1 MGPTRMHHP
10 STRRYFRHGMLPQ
23 LLVFEAIARLGS
35 LTRAA
40 EEVCLAQPTV
50 SAQLKKLTDTVG
62 APLVEQVGKKLYLTE
77 VGKALHRS
85 CEELIDLLQRTEDRL
100 AQAHSPEQGLLRLA
114 TTPTGHGYLHAPLA
128 AFCRRF
134 PRVKVR
140 LEVANR
146 QQMLARLLAHQDD
159 LAVLCDPGPALA
171 ADALCLGR
179 DGYRVYAPAGHRWAG
194 GPVRSLAEVMAEPMI
209 CREPGSDSRRV
220 IEQSLASHPQAD
232 ACSPNVRME
241 VMSNE
246 AVLQALSDEL
256 GLAVL
261 ADRVAEP
268 ARTAGFIVPLAVD
281 GFPVVRSWY
290 LCQPEG
296 RAPTPTAQW
305 FKDFVRQ
312 HGAPDGVPAAAPP
325 ALPADGAFDTVAI
338 AGPAVACAGPLDEP
352 GSSASG

>member
-1 MGPTRMHHP
+1 MHHP

-77 VGKALHRS
+77 VGKALHQS

-100 AQAHSPEQGLLRLA
+100 AQANAPEQGTLRLA

-134 PRVKVR
+134 PRVRVR
-140 LEVANR
+140 LEEGNR
-146 QQMLARLLAHQDD
+146 QQMLARLLTHQDD
-159 LAVLCDPGPALA
+159 LVVLCDPEPELA
-171 ADALCLGR
+171 ARGLSLGR
-179 DGYRVYAPAGHRWAG
+179 DRYRVYAPAAHRWVG
-194 GPVRSLAEVMAEPMI
+194 GPALSLPEVMAEPMI

-220 IEQSLASHPQAD
+220 IEQALASLPQD
-232 ACSPNVRME
+232 ESCLPDVRLE

-246 AVLQALSDEL
+246 AVLQALADGL

-261 ADRVAEP
+261 ADRVAET
-268 ARTAGFIVPLAVD
+268 ARAAGIIAPLAVD
-281 GFPVVRSWY
+281 GFPIVRSWH

-296 RAPTPTAQW
+296 RVLASTAQL
-305 FKDFVRQ
+305 FRDFVHQQGERDA
-312 HGAPDGVPAAAPP
+312 APAAAAVPAAVSPFSAVP
-325 ALPADGAFDTVAI
+325 I
-338 AGPAVACAGPLDEP
+338 AGAAVAHAGPL
-352 GSSASG
+352 GASASTPAAG

>member
-1 MGPTRMHHP
+1 MHHP

-77 VGKALHRS
+77 VGKALHQS
-85 CEELIDLLQRTEDRL
+85 CEELIDLLQRTESRL
-100 AQAHSPEQGLLRLA
+100 AQAHAPEQGTLRLA

-134 PRVKVR
+134 PRVRIR
-140 LEVANR
+140 LEEANR
-146 QQMLARLLAHQDD
+146 QQMLARLLTHQDD
-159 LAVLCDPGPALA
+159 LAVLCDPGPALVA
-171 ADALCLGR
+171 SGLCLGR
-179 DGYRVYAPAGHRWAG
+179 DRYRVYAPAGHRWVG
-194 GPVRSLAEVMAEPMI
+194 GPALSLPELMAEPMI

-220 IEQSLASHPQAD
+220 IEQALASHPEGESCLPD
-232 ACSPNVRME
+232 VRLE
-241 VMSNE
+241 VRSNE
-246 AVLQALSDEL
+246 AVLQALADGL

-261 ADRVAEP
+261 ADRVAE
-268 ARTAGFIVPLAVD
+268 AGRAAGIIAPLTVD
-281 GFPVVRSWY
+281 AFPIVRSWY

-296 RAPTPTAQW
+296 RALASTAQL
-305 FKDFVRQ
+305 FRDFVRQ
-312 HGAPDGVPAAAPP
+312 RGDRDAAPAVVP
-325 ALPADGAFDTVAI
+325 TSADAVDAASIKEAAI
-338 AGPAVACAGPLDEP
+338 AHATPLDA
-352 GSSASG
+352 SASTPVAR